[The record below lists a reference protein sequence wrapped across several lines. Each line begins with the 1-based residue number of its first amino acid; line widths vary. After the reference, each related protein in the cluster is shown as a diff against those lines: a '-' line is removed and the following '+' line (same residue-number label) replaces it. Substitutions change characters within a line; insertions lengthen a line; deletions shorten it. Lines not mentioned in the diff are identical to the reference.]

1 MEWKTH
7 QPGLTM
13 LFVALTT
20 SLLAACNDP
29 STHSPKSDLAATG
42 TPLPAEQVVPDTRAP
57 ETADIVVPETQL
69 VVTETATATVSP
81 DVMNTQ
87 LTIAVVNDNQ
97 EPVSGALV
105 DVLDSNRKLLF
116 SGQADSFGLLY
127 LVPALDFSGQQPS
140 GRLSARAADPFN
152 NQASKARLI
161 PLDEDNLTLVLGD
174 GLPIS
179 NLKQLFVMGEQ
190 TLMEQ

>member
-7 QPGLTM
+7 QPGPAMLSVILT
-13 LFVALTT
+13 A

-29 STHSPKSDLAATG
+29 SATAPKSDLAATG
-42 TPLPAEQVVPDTRAP
+42 TPLPPEQAVPEVSVP
-57 ETADIVVPETQL
+57 EATPAVVPESTPIA
-69 VVTETATATVSP
+69 TETAKAVP
-81 DVMNTQ
+81 DVAHTRF
-87 LTIAVVNDNQ
+87 TIAVVNDNQ

-105 DVLDSNRKLLF
+105 EVLDSDRKLLF

-140 GRLSARAADPFN
+140 GRLSARASDPFN

-161 PLDEDNLTLVLGD
+161 PLDNDNLTLVLGD

-179 NLKQLFVMGEQ
+179 NLKQLFVMGKR
-190 TLMEQ
+190 TLTEE

>member
-42 TPLPAEQVVPDTRAP
+42 TPLPAEQVVPDTHTP
-57 ETADIVVPETQL
+57 EAVEVTVPETQP
-69 VVTETATATVSP
+69 VVAETTAAPS
-81 DVMNTQ
+81 DVMNTR

-152 NQASKARLI
+152 NQASKARPI

>member
-13 LFVALTT
+13 LFVALMT

-29 STHSPKSDLAATG
+29 STHSPTPDLAATG
-42 TPLPAEQVVPDTRAP
+42 TPLPAEQVVPDTHTP
-57 ETADIVVPETQL
+57 EAVEVTVPETQP
-69 VVTETATATVSP
+69 VVAETTAAPS
-81 DVMNTQ
+81 DVMNTR

-161 PLDEDNLTLVLGD
+161 PLGEDNLTLVLGD